1 MTRRSVQESPSPLF
15 SPDNKNAFME
25 YFHLTGHMGGSQRNK
40 LIFLIFNMLWLI
52 DMEIVRIFHT
62 QGC

>member
-1 MTRRSVQESPSPLF
+1 
-15 SPDNKNAFME
+15 ME
-25 YFHLTGHMGGSQRNK
+25 YFHLTSHMGGSQRNK